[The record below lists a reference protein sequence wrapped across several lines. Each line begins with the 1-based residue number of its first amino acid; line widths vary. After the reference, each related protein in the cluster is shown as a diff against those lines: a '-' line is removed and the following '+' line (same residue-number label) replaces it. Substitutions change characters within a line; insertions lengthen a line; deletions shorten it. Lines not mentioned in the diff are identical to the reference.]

1 MTIKIVNTLGDII
14 IDRNV
19 VAKLAAVSAMECYG
33 LVGMVSK
40 NTTSGLIKI
49 LKNEHLNRGVEIIV
63 DEVGITIDLYVII
76 QFGTKISVV
85 AENIISQVKFNV
97 EKQTGLNVN
106 KVNLNIE
113 GVKTK

>member
-1 MTIKIVNTLGDII
+1 LTIKIVNALGDIV

-63 DEVGITIDLYVII
+63 EEDSITIDLYVII

>member
-1 MTIKIVNTLGDII
+1 LTIKIVNALGDVV

-40 NTTSGLIKI
+40 NATSG
-49 LKNEHLNRGVEIIV
+49 
-63 DEVGITIDLYVII
+63 
-76 QFGTKISVV
+76 
-85 AENIISQVKFNV
+85 KFYV
-97 EKQTGLNVN
+97 EKQTGLIV
-106 KVNLNIE
+106 KEVNLNIE

>member
-1 MTIKIVNTLGDII
+1 LTIKIVNTLGDII

>member
-1 MTIKIVNTLGDII
+1 MTIKIVNALGDIV

-63 DEVGITIDLYVII
+63 EEDSITIDLYVII